1 MRHITQSPLLVHGLT
16 LAAQTPPQTDTQAT
30 SRWSS
35 FGYKAL
41 VQSRL
46 LNQQYHL
53 CCYSEVRA
61 DLLRLEYHIEHI
73 ENKSQVPQRTFDETN
88 LAASALSSDKLPLL
102 VKDDVFGGH
111 ALGKQKQV
119 DMAQFVHCYQVD
131 CARYFAY
138 LSDGR
143 VVPSAHLNPSESARA
158 QYSIDLLNLN
168 SAYLVDLR
176 EQLWLELEQL
186 EEQHRA
192 NGWDIHYLLLFDL
205 VPTEHNQLSPFFSL
219 TRQFFGQA
227 ADELLRS
234 EAPQL
239 L

>member
-1 MRHITQSPLLVHGLT
+1 MRHITHSSLQVRGLT
-16 LAAQTPPQTDTQAT
+16 LAHQTPPQTDAQAT

-35 FGYKAL
+35 FGHKAQL
-41 VQSRL
+41 QSRL
-46 LNQQYHL
+46 LNQQYQL

-61 DLLRLEYHIEHI
+61 DLLRLGYHIEHI
-73 ENKSQVPQRTFDETN
+73 ENKSQAPTRTFDETN
-88 LAASALSSDKLPLL
+88 LAASALSSDKLPSL

-111 ALGKQKQV
+111 ALGKQKHV

-138 LSDGR
+138 VSDGR
-143 VVPSAHLNPSESARA
+143 VVPSARLNPSERARA

-168 SAYLVDLR
+168 STYLVDLR

-186 EEQHRA
+186 EEQHSA
-192 NGWDIHYLLLFDL
+192 DGWDIHYLLLFDL
-205 VPTEHNQLSPFFSL
+205 VPTARNQLSPFFSL

-227 ADELLRS
+227 AEVLLRR